1 MSIIDIEPSKVRMI
15 RESTVRPNI
24 QYSVITYDGKVE
36 TLRQV
41 IDGKLAQYPAEDR
54 IIVYCYRIKDIH
66 SYASEIR
73 GAVFYSR
80 VGEIKRKR
88 EIIGMLTE
96 GEEQLF

>member
-41 IDGKLAQYPAEDR
+41 IDGKLA
-54 IIVYCYRIKDIH
+54 
-66 SYASEIR
+66 
-73 GAVFYSR
+73 
-80 VGEIKRKR
+80 
-88 EIIGMLTE
+88 
-96 GEEQLF
+96 